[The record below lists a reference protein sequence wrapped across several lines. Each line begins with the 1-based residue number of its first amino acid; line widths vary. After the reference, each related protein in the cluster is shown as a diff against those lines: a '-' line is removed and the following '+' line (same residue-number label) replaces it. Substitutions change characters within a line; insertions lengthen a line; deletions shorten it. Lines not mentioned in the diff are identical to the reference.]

1 MFHRSLHGSRALA
14 VAAVSIAFLGATAL
28 AAAQTDSPAD
38 EAAALVQVDAQL
50 GTQLDRATRSIV
62 DPADQFTPDV
72 ETIFCL
78 TRIQGLEAPTTVTHA
93 WYHEGEAM
101 ARVSLN
107 VGSSD
112 WRTWSSKRI
121 LPAWTGRWEVKVLD
135 ETGKVLHTSAFVIE

>member
-1 MFHRSLHGSRALA
+1 MLHRSLNGSRALA
-14 VAAVSIAFLGATAL
+14 AAAATIALLCVAAL
-28 AAAQTDSPAD
+28 AAAQTESSAD
-38 EAAALVQVDAQL
+38 ETAASVQIDTQL
-50 GTQLDRATRSIV
+50 GAQLDRATRSIV
-62 DPADQFTPDV
+62 DPSDRFAPDV
-72 ETIFCL
+72 EKIFCL

-107 VGSSD
+107 VGSAD

-135 ETGKVLHTSAFVIE
+135 ETGKVLHTSEFVIE